1 MMTTGAAIKVLPS
14 SGQPPVTGRRRCPAT
29 FMEPFTASTST
40 PMRINLSQVRSE
52 TRPLRRHWGRR

>member
-29 FMEPFTASTST
+29 FMKPLH
-40 PMRINLSQVRSE
+40 RIHLDSDA
-52 TRPLRRHWGRR
+52 H